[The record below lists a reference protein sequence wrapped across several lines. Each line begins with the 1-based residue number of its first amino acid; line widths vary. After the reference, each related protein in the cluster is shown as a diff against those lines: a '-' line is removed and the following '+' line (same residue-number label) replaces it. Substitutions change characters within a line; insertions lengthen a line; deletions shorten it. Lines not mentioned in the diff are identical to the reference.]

1 MSIDLSK
8 LSSKELF
15 ELAKQREKEEHEA
28 EQRVDMLKSALHKR
42 DELIAEHEL
51 ALAAMDRAIKELQVK
66 REQQVES
73 FEATLTPIKQE
84 IAELE
89 RRIKV
94 DETRAKEAAAAP
106 ISQPAQPTAPV
117 AAQAAPKP
125 VPPASPVPQ
134 AATTQAKPASE
145 GDAALDK
152 LYSLIRDMMRN
163 RSYISESLMK
173 EKLKAANFDTS
184 NLRKQLEQLMHDKRV
199 ENKGR
204 GNYALGKRK

>member
-28 EQRVDMLKSALHKR
+28 EQRVAMLQSALHKR
-42 DELIAEHEL
+42 DELIAEHEH

-73 FEATLTPIKQE
+73 FEAALTPIEQE
-84 IAELE
+84 IEELE
-89 RRIKV
+89 RRIQA
-94 DETRAKEAAAAP
+94 DEMRAKEAAAAP
-106 ISQPAQPTAPV
+106 LSPPAQPTVPV
-117 AAQAAPKP
+117 TAQAAPKP
-125 VPPASPVPQ
+125 MPPASPAPQ
-134 AATTQAKPASE
+134 AAPPQAKPANG

-204 GNYALGKRK
+204 GNFALGKRK